1 MDKQSD
7 NNISFID
14 FNTFTNTDI
23 NHDPGCNVNECKAVQ
38 RIIAGLIYYQTLNRT
53 KNENSNG
60 QYIFSEFLL
69 DIYKNYL
76 NDINH
81 IITVHDKDLE
91 IINQLLLKQSHSMS
105 CNVDKCL
112 LTDRHCQIND
122 GKNGNVYAN
131 KKKMD
136 PISQFHQE
144 TWDNVH

>member
-1 MDKQSD
+1 MNEQNANDTLS
-7 NNISFID
+7 ID
-14 FNTFTNTDI
+14 FNMFLDEDI
-23 NHDPGCNVNECKAVQ
+23 NTHKGCNVNGCKSVK
-38 RIIAGLIYYQTLNRT
+38 RIICGLIYYQTLNRT

-60 QYIFSEFLL
+60 QFIFSEFLL
-69 DIYKNYL
+69 HIYKNYL